1 MLPPPIVSLHIKE
14 KKKKKSQSFFFLS
27 GLKWNIPWLPLQICS
42 LSLTSFLDP
51 QQAKLALP
59 SILLSLDFTLPALS
73 TLTCFFLNR
82 CMLLHSYSFQ
92 LSSHFRPPKYL
103 KAKWQLFSSTEGNSL
118 ILFYHF
124 FFPPELFRSKFLK
137 DLYVMP
143 TISKYMKNKT
153 VVSKIFVLLEM
164 QWIEICMSEIGL

>member
-1 MLPPPIVSLHIKE
+1 MALNEISPGCHSKFVLCHSPPSLIH
-14 KKKKKSQSFFFLS
+14 SRQSWLFQVYFCLWALHFL
-27 GLKWNIPWLPLQICS
+27 L
-42 LSLTSFLDP
+42 F
-51 QQAKLALP
+51 LP
-59 SILLSLDFTLPALS
+59 SPV
-73 TLTCFFLNR
+73 FFLNR

-118 ILFYHF
+118 ILFYPF

-164 QWIEICMSEIGL
+164 Q